1 MIHGQDII
9 CFCNDWDADPLSKKH
24 IMKRLAAANRVL
36 WINSMGNRRPTAS
49 ARDFQR
55 IVKKLRDFAGG
66 CQRVEENIHV
76 FTPLALPFHGS
87 ALARWFNRAWM
98 KRQIRWACQRLDF
111 RDPIVYTFVPWSA
124 DVVGNLGEKMIIYH
138 ITDEF
143 TEFSGTNKTAILE
156 MEQRLIDQ
164 SDAVIVSAER
174 LGEKARSRG
183 KEPFLIT
190 HGVDVT
196 HFRQACDPRT
206 AIPVDIAALRKPIVG
221 FIGLIEDWVD
231 LRLMGVL
238 ARSRPAWTFVL
249 IGKLVASDAPVRDL
263 PNVHLLGR
271 KEYQELPGY
280 CKAFDVAVLP
290 FVINE
295 LTLAANPLKLRE
307 YLAAGLPVVASAIPE
322 AERLEGLLAIARSD
336 EQFLRKIEDALANGA
351 PAAGRRHISE
361 SMDGETWE
369 HKVEDISNII
379 EGRRVGSVQELRAEA
394 ATAAAAHL

>member
-24 IMKRLAAANRVL
+24 IMKRLAADNRVL

-55 IVKKLRDFAGG
+55 ILKKLRDFARG
-66 CQRVEENIHV
+66 CKSVEHNIHV
-76 FTPLALPFHGS
+76 FTPLALPFHGN

-98 KRQIRWACQRLDF
+98 KLQITWACERLDF

-124 DVVGNLGEKMIIYH
+124 DIAGHLGEKMVIYH

-143 TEFSGTNKTAILE
+143 TEFSGTNKAAILE
-156 MEQRLIDQ
+156 MEQRLIDK

-174 LGEKARSRG
+174 LGEKAWSRG
-183 KEPFLIT
+183 KESFLIT

-196 HFRQACDPRT
+196 HFRNACDPLTR
-206 AIPVDIAALRKPIVG
+206 IPTDIAMLGKPIVG

-231 LRLMGVL
+231 LRLIRSL
-238 ARSRPAWTFVL
+238 ALARPAWSFVL
-249 IGKLVASDAPVRDL
+249 IGKLVASDAVLRDL

-322 AERLEGLLAIARSD
+322 AERLDGLLSIARSD
-336 EQFLRKIEDALANGA
+336 AEFLQKIEESLAGGFSSA
-351 PAAGRRHISE
+351 DRLRISE
-361 SMDGETWE
+361 SMDTETWDR
-369 HKVEDISNII
+369 KVEDISRII
-379 EGRRVGSVQELRAEA
+379 EDHAIGNIQQRFAQA
-394 ATAAAAHL
+394 AVA